1 MLPERLEVVC
11 TQSLAWGMREQE
23 PKRHGTTDVQICLC
37 LTLTASEEANVQLD
51 PEEYVESRWIGP
63 ADILEGN
70 FHPAL
75 QFAVSSLLAVLKLQA
90 RSLFGPHASS
100 WRDGSK
106 ETAAKRRQQNE
117 SALLK
122 KKLRRSLFARQEL
135 RAAVAEASIS
145 DTGIAKLAREFVEL
159 SGKSPKQGTSN
170 YRVVSETPRCT
181 NLQLCRYCLRLS
193 VARAISRATHTL
205 DSSWCPFECAGGSRA
220 AVRGRREGVHMID
233 SECSSLLRKAQT

>member
-37 LTLTASEEANVQLD
+37 LTLTASEEANVRLD
-51 PEEYVESRWIGP
+51 PEEYVESRWIRP

-106 ETAAKRRQQNE
+106 ETAAKRERP
-117 SALLK
+117 AK
-122 KKLRRSLFARQEL
+122 KKAQALPFRP
-135 RAAVAEASIS
+135 
-145 DTGIAKLAREFVEL
+145 TGAPRGGCRGVDQRHGNCKT
-159 SGKSPKQGTSN
+159 GT
-170 YRVVSETPRCT
+170 
-181 NLQLCRYCLRLS
+181 
-193 VARAISRATHTL
+193 
-205 DSSWCPFECAGGSRA
+205 
-220 AVRGRREGVHMID
+220 
-233 SECSSLLRKAQT
+233 